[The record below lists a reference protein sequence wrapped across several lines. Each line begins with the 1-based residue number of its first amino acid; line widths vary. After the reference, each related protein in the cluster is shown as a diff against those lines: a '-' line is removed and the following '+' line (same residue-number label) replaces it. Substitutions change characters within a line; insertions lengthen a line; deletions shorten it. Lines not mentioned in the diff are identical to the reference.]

1 MILVCPVKHS
11 VLGIQTTLVISLAH
25 DFRMPNHQLQNIKND
40 YSRDQRCLPFEFC
53 HVNLI
58 YAEIQIYIKNERK
71 RFRKSWGKKKKKKAQ
86 PKSPKD
92 WVLNFDPIANILQ
105 NLGRIT

>member
-1 MILVCPVKHS
+1 MKGRGLEKARV
-11 VLGIQTTLVISLAH
+11 
-25 DFRMPNHQLQNIKND
+25 
-40 YSRDQRCLPFEFC
+40 
-53 HVNLI
+53 
-58 YAEIQIYIKNERK
+58 
-71 RFRKSWGKKKKKKAQ
+71 KKKKKKAQ

>member
-1 MILVCPVKHS
+1 MPRKTQ
-11 VLGIQTTLVISLAH
+11 VLQIQTTLVISLAR
-25 DFRMPNHQLQNIKND
+25 DFRMPSHQLQNIKND

-53 HVNLI
+53 HANLI
-58 YAEIQIYIKNERK
+58 CAQAKFISRMKGRGLEKA
-71 RFRKSWGKKKKKKAQ
+71 GVKKKKAQ

-92 WVLNFDPIANILQ
+92 WVLNLDPIANILQ